1 MDTNHSTSH
10 TPNPHKRTRKCS
22 ESEHDPTD
30 WESEN
35 DSIDW
40 ESENIP
46 IAWNFNNENFPPN
59 IVVAPRPSSSPCLSN
74 LSPIA
79 IGRQLKEQKINPLK
93 VTKNSNRLNIRVS
106 NAKDCNNL
114 LKLKT
119 FCGIEVKIEPH
130 ATLNNSKGVI
140 KNNELKYCTIEE
152 MESMKGITDAHQI
165 IRTENGK
172 EIKTGT
178 WFLTFDRPICPK
190 FIDIEY
196 LKNIPVL
203 PYIPKPMKCHNC
215 QRFGHTKKRCK
226 GKARCSQC
234 GEAPHK
240 EKCNKEA
247 YCPNCKKDGHT
258 ALSTECPIHGELK
271 KILKFQA
278 ENGGSFKE
286 AKETIRQR
294 DTRYRDILLQPNQ
307 LNNQDAKNNQK
318 PNPNNPKYPQTKPE
332 HQIKTQE
339 TNSSKP
345 DTNLTQ
351 HRKPLKSNLEYTSH
365 KTPQTTQVN
374 KVVEDD
380 LKITTNNRFDLLATN
395 NSQDLFSPEAPS
407 QISVITR
414 GRPHPPQVAPPPP
427 PPSTP

>member
-22 ESEHDPTD
+22 ETEHDPID

-35 DSIDW
+35 D
-40 ESENIP
+40 P
-46 IAWNFNNENFPPN
+46 IVWDFENENFPPN

-215 QRFGHTKKRCK
+215 QRFGHTQK
-226 GKARCSQC
+226 
-234 GEAPHK
+234 
-240 EKCNKEA
+240 N
-247 YCPNCKKDGHT
+247 D
-258 ALSTECPIHGELK
+258 
-271 KILKFQA
+271 
-278 ENGGSFKE
+278 
-286 AKETIRQR
+286 AKEMHDAVNVAKLHTKKNATKKLTVQTAKKM
-294 DTRYRDILLQPNQ
+294 DTQPSQQNVPYMGNSRKFSNSKQKMEVLSKRPKKPFAKEIPDTGISFCNQ
-307 LNNQDAKNNQK
+307 INSITKKPKTTLNTHKLNRNNKSKLRKLTPQNLIQISLNIENHSNQTSSI
-318 PNPNNPKYPQTKPE
+318 PLTKP
-332 HQIKTQE
+332 
-339 TNSSKP
+339 P
-345 DTNLTQ
+345 
-351 HRKPLKSNLEYTSH
+351 KPLKLTKSSKTTS
-365 KTPQTTQVN
+365 K
-374 KVVEDD
+374 
-380 LKITTNNRFDLLATN
+380 
-395 NSQDLFSPEAPS
+395 
-407 QISVITR
+407 
-414 GRPHPPQVAPPPP
+414 
-427 PPSTP
+427 